1 MHLKILFKKYL
12 AIIIYT
18 LFAQVGFCSINNS
31 EILKYEIA
39 KYNSEARYTESI
51 IRLDKIIHDK
61 NSTNYDLYNAY
72 LQKYLTYKS
81 LLNYPQAEENLNIAE
96 RYGLEDKDHL
106 KEIKTRILVERIFIE
121 FDHLRFIEVDD
132 LLKKVIREDLVTLD
146 PETHA
151 FFISVLGTDQAR
163 KKNYEKAVE
172 EYEIAIDI
180 LEKNSPKHLPNIYR
194 KLVSVYADM
203 GEEELSMEAFNKG
216 LYYAKKY
223 KMDLY
228 IYNMYDSL
236 SYHYAKFKKWEKAY
250 ETRVILEELATKL
263 DAINQ
268 SGKLQILEKE
278 IQNKRNDLEIRNQK
292 NIKIFLIIISFF
304 LIVLITVIYKLYQ
317 INNQK
322 RILVENDNQHM
333 RDKLAELSHQL
344 INKNENSNY
353 NIETLSERQ
362 LEIVDLV
369 KKGLTNKEIAEKLF
383 ISENTV
389 KYHLKSIYTLL
400 GIDNRNSLIK

>member
-304 LIVLITVIYKLYQ
+304 LIVLITVI
-317 INNQK
+317 
-322 RILVENDNQHM
+322 
-333 RDKLAELSHQL
+333 
-344 INKNENSNY
+344 
-353 NIETLSERQ
+353 
-362 LEIVDLV
+362 
-369 KKGLTNKEIAEKLF
+369 
-383 ISENTV
+383 
-389 KYHLKSIYTLL
+389 
-400 GIDNRNSLIK
+400 